1 MALHNS
7 LNADSKPIL
16 APVISLARGVEA
28 PDTLRLTTALQITID
43 LEQLLRI
50 FSETVQETISHQG
63 LTYRNDEQHYVVAV
77 GHTGRHHCSYRLN
90 LLGTELG
97 EVAMSRNKRFS
108 EQDLAQIEYLLC
120 ALVYP
125 LRNALHYREA
135 LNAAHRDPLTGIG
148 NRAALEQNLA
158 RETALAHRHK
168 KPLSLIV
175 IDIDLFKQVN
185 DRHGHTVGDAVLR
198 SVAHVINEQL
208 REDDLL
214 FRYGGE
220 EFVILT
226 SGTPQQGA
234 ALLAERIRTAVAA
247 TPCICNGKEIEVTIS
262 LGVATLD
269 DENGTVLFDRADH
282 ALYQAKKQGRNCV
295 VLAEQVNSPPAQ

>member
-63 LTYRNDEQHYVVAV
+63 LTYRNDEQHFVVAV

-198 SVAHVINEQL
+198 SVAHAINEQL

-220 EFVILT
+220 EFVNI
-226 SGTPQQGA
+226 
-234 ALLAERIRTAVAA
+234 I
-247 TPCICNGKEIEVTIS
+247 
-262 LGVATLD
+262 
-269 DENGTVLFDRADH
+269 F
-282 ALYQAKKQGRNCV
+282 
-295 VLAEQVNSPPAQ
+295 